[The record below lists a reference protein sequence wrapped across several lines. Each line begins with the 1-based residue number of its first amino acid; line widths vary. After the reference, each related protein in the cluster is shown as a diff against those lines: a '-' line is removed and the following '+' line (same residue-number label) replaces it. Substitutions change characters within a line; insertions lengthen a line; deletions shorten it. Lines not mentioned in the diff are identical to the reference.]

1 MESLG
6 VVFRQRKNCYQWRG
20 LKSIQSTL
28 KKLQQEDFKNDNL
41 CNDDDNSDGE
51 DNQPTASKAK
61 REKSLGL
68 LSIGFIKLFFFW
80 KKTISLE
87 EAGRKLS
94 SENIEENKIRTKI
107 RRLYD
112 IANVFSSLGLIQKT
126 CLDTKKPAY
135 EWIGVAGL
143 EAFMKRL
150 TNFSD
155 EKKIFLEATS
165 KKKERLSSAI
175 FEKKTTEKQL
185 PSENK
190 PIQSVPKSCESLFGN
205 TNAVDN
211 LLCALLDL
219 YKKPVQKMEEKTQSN
234 FTLNNSFA
242 GFRPVVNLRN
252 PLEAS
257 NRLITPCI
265 RKSVSIIVN

>member
-1 MESLG
+1 M
-6 VVFRQRKNCYQWRG
+6 
-20 LKSIQSTL
+20 
-28 KKLQQEDFKNDNL
+28 
-41 CNDDDNSDGE
+41 
-51 DNQPTASKAK
+51 
-61 REKSLGL
+61 GL

-143 EAFMKRL
+143 DAFMKRL

-155 EKKIFLEATS
+155 EKKIFLEAAS
-165 KKKERLSSAI
+165 KKKERLSSTI

-190 PIQSVPKSCESLFGN
+190 VVQSTPKPSEAFFAN

-219 YKKPVQKMEEKTQSN
+219 YKKPVPEKTQPTFS
-234 FTLNNSFA
+234 LNNGFT
-242 GFRPVVNLRN
+242 GFRPVISLRN

-257 NRLITPCI
+257 MITPCI
-265 RKSVSIIVN
+265 RKSVSIIVNLLSQSFTNLFLAKSQLG